1 VRGGI
6 VYPVPVQY
14 DTGNKTG
21 KKTPGGA
28 GKHTGHTGDT
38 QGTRGRTT
46 GIVPIPVLYRPVPV
60 QLYCTGNRT
69 IPSQLVQSSHVKS

>member
-1 VRGGI
+1 MRGGV
-6 VYPVPVQY
+6 VYRY

-38 QGTRGRTT
+38 RAHNRYSTDTGTVPT
-46 GIVPIPVLYRPVPV
+46 GTGTVLVRSV
-60 QLYCTGNRT
+60 QYQVN
-69 IPSQLVQSSHVKS
+69 

>member
-1 VRGGI
+1 MRGGV
-6 VYPVPVQY
+6 VYRY

-38 QGTRGRTT
+38 RAHNRYSTGTGT
-46 GIVPIPVLYRPVPV
+46 VPV
-60 QLYCTGNRT
+60 TPFEQARGGALGAGGGRVGYGFAGGG
-69 IPSQLVQSSHVKS
+69 LF